1 MKKRLDW
8 FLTSFFLLYR
18 DIYIKII
25 LIMSKDIKN
34 IVEELKS
41 LKAQLSE
48 DYLFNGDEGVMED
61 PQGMEQ
67 QMPSQDPTMMQQQPQ
82 QMMGN
87 GDSEEEIAMHAQEVI
102 QHEPIIGKIRETAIE
117 GLKKYAD
124 HPTSS
129 LYEFFKKVFL
139 ESDKV
144 LTDTGNKK

>member
-1 MKKRLDW
+1 MNKKDKK
-8 FLTSFFLLYR
+8 FKS
-18 DIYIKII
+18 II
-25 LIMSKDIKN
+25 
-34 IVEELKS
+34 EELNH
-41 LKAQLSE
+41 LKTQLSE
-48 DYLFNGDEGVMED
+48 DYIFGDDEGAMED
-61 PQGMEQ
+61 PNAMGGE
-67 QMPSQDPTMMQQQPQ
+67 QMPPQEGPDPSMVQPQQQ
-82 QMMGN
+82 QMMGQ

>member
-1 MKKRLDW
+1 MDNKTKK
-8 FLTSFFLLYR
+8 
-18 DIYIKII
+18 
-25 LIMSKDIKN
+25 LI
-34 IVEELKS
+34 EELNQ
-41 LKAQLSE
+41 LKGQLSE
-48 DYLFNGDEGVMED
+48 RFIFGDEPGQE
-61 PQGMEQ
+61 
-67 QMPSQDPTMMQQQPQ
+67 Q
-82 QMMGN
+82 QMMGQGN
-87 GDSEEEIAMHAQEVI
+87 SEEEIAMHAQEII

>member
-1 MKKRLDW
+1 ME
-8 FLTSFFLLYR
+8 
-18 DIYIKII
+18 
-25 LIMSKDIKN
+25 KN
-34 IVEELKS
+34 FKNVLEELKS
-41 LKAQLSE
+41 LKAQLTE
-48 DYLFNGDEGVMED
+48 DYIFNGED
-61 PQGMEQ
+61 GMMDDGMGAEMSPEMGAEQ
-67 QMPSQDPTMMQQQPQ
+67 QLDPSMVQPQ
-82 QMMGN
+82 QQQTMGQ

>member
-1 MKKRLDW
+1 ME
-8 FLTSFFLLYR
+8 
-18 DIYIKII
+18 
-25 LIMSKDIKN
+25 KN
-34 IVEELKS
+34 FKNVLEELKS
-41 LKAQLSE
+41 LKAQLTE
-48 DYLFNGDEGVMED
+48 DYIFNGED
-61 PQGMEQ
+61 GMMDDGMGGEMSPEMGAEQ
-67 QMPSQDPTMMQQQPQ
+67 QPDQSMVRPQQQ
-82 QMMGN
+82 QMMGQ

>member
-1 MKKRLDW
+1 MK
-8 FLTSFFLLYR
+8 
-18 DIYIKII
+18 
-25 LIMSKDIKN
+25 KDIKTL
-34 IVEELKS
+34 VEELNN
-41 LKAQLSE
+41 LKTQLSE
-48 DYLFNGDEGVMED
+48 SFIFED
-61 PQGMEQ
+61 WQS
-67 QMPSQDPTMMQQQPQ
+67 QMRQPTMGAQMQQEQPDPSLVQPQ
-82 QMMGN
+82 QQMMMGQ

-144 LTDTGNKK
+144 LTDTGGKR

>member
-1 MKKRLDW
+1 MDNKTKK
-8 FLTSFFLLYR
+8 
-18 DIYIKII
+18 
-25 LIMSKDIKN
+25 LI
-34 IVEELKS
+34 EELNQ
-41 LKAQLSE
+41 LKGQLSE
-48 DYLFNGDEGVMED
+48 KFIFEGEYGQMGGN
-61 PQGMEQ
+61 PGMGQGMMRGMEQ
-67 QMPSQDPTMMQQQPQ
+67 EQPDPSLVQPHQQQ
-82 QMMGN
+82 QMMMGQ

-144 LTDTGNKK
+144 LTDTGNKR

>member
-1 MKKRLDW
+1 
-8 FLTSFFLLYR
+8 
-18 DIYIKII
+18 
-25 LIMSKDIKN
+25 MSKDKDIKN
-34 IVEELKS
+34 IVEELKA
-41 LKAQLSE
+41 LKTQLSE
-48 DYLFNGDEGVMED
+48 DYLFNGEDGVMED
-61 PQGMEQ
+61 PNAMGQV
-67 QMPSQDPTMMQQQPQ
+67 PPQDPTMMQQQPQ
-82 QMMGN
+82 QMMGQ

>member
-1 MKKRLDW
+1 ME
-8 FLTSFFLLYR
+8 
-18 DIYIKII
+18 
-25 LIMSKDIKN
+25 KN
-34 IVEELKS
+34 FKNVLEELKS
-41 LKAQLSE
+41 LKAQLTE
-48 DYLFNGDEGVMED
+48 DYIFNGED
-61 PQGMEQ
+61 GMMDDGGMGQEMGMEGGEQ
-67 QMPSQDPTMMQQQPQ
+67 PDPRMVQQQPQ
-82 QMMGN
+82 QQMMGQ

>member
-1 MKKRLDW
+1 MEKNFK
-8 FLTSFFLLYR
+8 T
-18 DIYIKII
+18 I
-25 LIMSKDIKN
+25 LN
-34 IVEELKS
+34 ELKS
-41 LKAQLSE
+41 LKAQLTE
-48 DYLFNGDEGVMED
+48 DYIFNGEDGVMDDGMGQEM
-61 PQGMEQ
+61 GMEHQ
-67 QMPSQDPTMMQQQPQ
+67 PHPQMVQQQPQ
-82 QMMGN
+82 QMMGQ

>member
-1 MKKRLDW
+1 MK
-8 FLTSFFLLYR
+8 
-18 DIYIKII
+18 
-25 LIMSKDIKN
+25 SKDKKLKTIL
-34 IVEELKS
+34 EELNY
-41 LKAQLSE
+41 LKTQLSE
-48 DYLFNGDEGVMED
+48 DYIFGDDEGAMED
-61 PQGMEQ
+61 PNAMG
-67 QMPSQDPTMMQQQPQ
+67 QMSPQEGPDPTMVQQPQ
-82 QMMGN
+82 QMMGQ

>member
-1 MKKRLDW
+1 MNKD
-8 FLTSFFLLYR
+8 
-18 DIYIKII
+18 
-25 LIMSKDIKN
+25 KDIKN
-34 IVEELKS
+34 IVEELKA

-48 DYLFNGDEGVMED
+48 DYLFNGDDGVMED
-61 PQGMEQ
+61 PNAMGQ
-67 QMPSQDPTMMQQQPQ
+67 QMPPQDPTMMQQPQ
-82 QMMGN
+82 QMMGQ

>member
-1 MKKRLDW
+1 MEKK
-8 FLTSFFLLYR
+8 F
-18 DIYIKII
+18 
-25 LIMSKDIKN
+25 KN
-34 IVEELKS
+34 ILNELKS
-41 LKAQLSE
+41 LKAQLTE
-48 DYLFNGDEGVMED
+48 DYIFNGED
-61 PQGMEQ
+61 GMMDDGMGAEMSPEMGAEQ
-67 QMPSQDPTMMQQQPQ
+67 QPDPSMVQPQQQ
-82 QMMGN
+82 QMMGQ

>member
-1 MKKRLDW
+1 MKKD
-8 FLTSFFLLYR
+8 F
-18 DIYIKII
+18 
-25 LIMSKDIKN
+25 KN
-34 IVEELKS
+34 ILNELKS
-41 LKAQLSE
+41 LKAQLTE
-48 DYLFNGDEGVMED
+48 DYIFNGED
-61 PQGMEQ
+61 GMMDDGMGAEMGAEQ
-67 QMPSQDPTMMQQQPQ
+67 QPDPSMVQPQPQQ
-82 QMMGN
+82 QMMGQ

>member
-1 MKKRLDW
+1 MEKN
-8 FLTSFFLLYR
+8 T
-18 DIYIKII
+18 
-25 LIMSKDIKN
+25 KDIKVL
-34 IVEELKS
+34 IEELNE
-41 LKAQLSE
+41 LKKQLSE
-48 DYLFNGDEGVMED
+48 DYMFNGDEGMMQD
-61 PQGMEQ
+61 PQEMEGDGEMQ
-67 QMPSQDPTMMQQQPQ
+67 PDPMMVQPQPQPQQ
-82 QMMGN
+82 QMMGQ

>member
-1 MKKRLDW
+1 MAKN
-8 FLTSFFLLYR
+8 
-18 DIYIKII
+18 
-25 LIMSKDIKN
+25 KDIKT
-34 IVEELKS
+34 ILEELNSIK
-41 LKAQLSE
+41 KQLSE
-48 DYLFNGDEGVMED
+48 DYMFNGDEGMMED
-61 PQGMEQ
+61 PQGMGMEGEGE
-67 QMPSQDPTMMQQQPQ
+67 MQQQPDPSMVRPQQ
-82 QMMGN
+82 QMMGQ